1 MHLRVMPGRTG
12 HVINRPFII
21 IISDASFSAS
31 CTVCVRHFNG
41 LP

>member
-12 HVINRPFII
+12 HVINRPFI